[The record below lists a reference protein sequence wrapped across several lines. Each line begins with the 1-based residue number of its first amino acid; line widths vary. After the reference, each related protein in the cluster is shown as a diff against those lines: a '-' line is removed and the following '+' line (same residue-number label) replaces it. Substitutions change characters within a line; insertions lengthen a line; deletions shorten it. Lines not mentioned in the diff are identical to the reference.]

1 MLGSCDEKT
10 PWTLLL
16 YKLRRSLSRVGGE
29 ERRDVGVRIGG
40 IVQDFYVRARIL
52 SQEVLVR
59 LFIDFLINHLRW
71 WLFVFPY
78 SMINV

>member
-1 MLGSCDEKT
+1 MDIILF
-10 PWTLLL
+10 

-29 ERRDVGVRIGG
+29 ERRDVGVRIGV

-59 LFIDFLINHLRW
+59 FIDFLINHLRW

-78 SMINV
+78 RMINV

>member
-1 MLGSCDEKT
+1 MDIILF
-10 PWTLLL
+10 
-16 YKLRRSLSRVGGE
+16 YKLRRSLSWVGGE
-29 ERRDVGVRIGG
+29 ERRDVGVRIGM
-40 IVQDFYVRARIL
+40 IVQDFYIGARIL

-59 LFIDFLINHLRW
+59 LIIDFLINHLRW

>member
-1 MLGSCDEKT
+1 MDIILF
-10 PWTLLL
+10 

-29 ERRDVGVRIGG
+29 ERRDVGVRIGV

-59 LFIDFLINHLRW
+59 FIDFLINHLRW
-71 WLFVFPY
+71 WLFIFLY

>member
-1 MLGSCDEKT
+1 MDIILF
-10 PWTLLL
+10 

-29 ERRDVGVRIGG
+29 ERRDVGVRIRV
-40 IVQDFYVRARIL
+40 IVQDFYARARIL

-59 LFIDFLINHLRW
+59 FVDFLINHLRW

>member
-1 MLGSCDEKT
+1 MDIILF
-10 PWTLLL
+10 

-29 ERRDVGVRIGG
+29 ERRDVDVRIGM
-40 IVQDFYVRARIL
+40 IDQDFYVGARML
-52 SQEVLVR
+52 SQEFLVR